1 MLKKRIGGTG
11 EETQVLVQYAPGNGG
26 RIMEES
32 EGHLLHNL
40 GCILHADFA
49 ETIPN
54 DMTVFILP
62 NLNVAAV
69 TSRGFVS
76 EQVKKVFV
84 VNLDE
89 GTLETKVPSTSSFLA
104 ELPGT

>member
-1 MLKKRIGGTG
+1 MRGKR
-11 EETQVLVQYAPGNGG
+11 G
-26 RIMEES
+26 RIEVEG

-40 GCILHADFA
+40 GCVSDADFP

-62 NLNVAAV
+62 NLNVAAATDRV
-69 TSRGFVS
+69 FVGK
-76 EQVKKVFV
+76 EVKEVFV

-89 GTLETKVPSTSSFLA
+89 GTLETEVPSTSSLLA
-104 ELPGT
+104 ELPCT